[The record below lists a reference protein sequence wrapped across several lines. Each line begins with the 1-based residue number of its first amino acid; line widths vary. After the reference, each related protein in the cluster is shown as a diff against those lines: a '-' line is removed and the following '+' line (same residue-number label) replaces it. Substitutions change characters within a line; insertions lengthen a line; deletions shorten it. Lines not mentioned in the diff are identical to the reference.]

1 MNVERAESFPLNGP
15 VAGSNISGNVP
26 HRISGWLPL
35 TLYHHKAAKFART
48 PLSIERKT
56 IWREPPGLWS
66 QEYLRSAQFEGF
78 SEAG

>member
-1 MNVERAESFPLNGP
+1 MNVERAESFPPNGR
-15 VAGSNISGNVP
+15 VAGSNISGTVP
-26 HRISGWLPL
+26 HTISGWFPL
-35 TLYHHKAAKFART
+35 TSYRHKAAKFART

-66 QEYLRSAQFEGF
+66 QEYLRSAQLDGF